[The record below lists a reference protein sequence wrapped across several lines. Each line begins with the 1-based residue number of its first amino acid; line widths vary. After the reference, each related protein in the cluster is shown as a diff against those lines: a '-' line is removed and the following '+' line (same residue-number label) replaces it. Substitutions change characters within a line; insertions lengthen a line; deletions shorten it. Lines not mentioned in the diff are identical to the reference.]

1 MPVRITCLTIAIVG
15 ALSAAAFAQSSP
27 RAAQQPINGSR
38 PVPTEAGQLAKV
50 NLNTATADELRKL
63 PRLSPGSV
71 TAIVESRK
79 KSSFKDWDDFISR
92 KLVPSFAQKEIKSL
106 VTF

>member
-1 MPVRITCLTIAIVG
+1 MPVRLTFLTIAIVG
-15 ALSAAAFAQSSP
+15 AVSVAALAQSSP
-27 RAAQQPINGSR
+27 RAQQPINGSR
-38 PVPTEAGQLAKV
+38 PAPTQPGELAKV

-63 PRLSPGSV
+63 PRLGPGSV

-79 KSSFKDWDDFISR
+79 KSNFKDWNDFANR
-92 KLVPSFAQKEIKSL
+92 KIVPTFAQKEIRSL

>member
-1 MPVRITCLTIAIVG
+1 MSVRISCLTIAVVG
-15 ALSAAAFAQSSP
+15 ALSVAAFAQSSP
-27 RAAQQPINGSR
+27 RAQQPINGSR
-38 PVPTEAGQLAKV
+38 GAPTESGQLAKV

-63 PRLSPGSV
+63 PRLSPGGV

-79 KSSFKDWDDFISR
+79 KSNFKDWNDFVNR
-92 KLVPSFAQKEIKSL
+92 KLVPPFTQNEIRGL